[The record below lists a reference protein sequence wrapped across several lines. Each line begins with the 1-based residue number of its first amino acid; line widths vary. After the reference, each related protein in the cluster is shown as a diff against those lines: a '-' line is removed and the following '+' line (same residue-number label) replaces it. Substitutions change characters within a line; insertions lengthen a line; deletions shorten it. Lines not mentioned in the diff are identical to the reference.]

1 MDVQD
6 FELAFS
12 MAQLHFKVKKIKIY
26 IYIYLSLQR
35 VISLSKFS
43 FYETASLGHQ

>member
-12 MAQLHFKVKKIKIY
+12 MVQLHFKVKKIKKY
-26 IYIYLSLQR
+26 IYIFESPKSHLTL
-35 VISLSKFS
+35 
-43 FYETASLGHQ
+43 

>member
-12 MAQLHFKVKKIKIY
+12 VVQLHFKVKKIKKY
-26 IYIYLSLQR
+26 TDLSLQR
-35 VISLSKFS
+35 VIWLSKFS
-43 FYETASLGHQ
+43 F